1 MKRKR
6 RSNIGARGS
15 PETNSLIRFMA
26 QQKMKTPLTFKTP
39 EVRCFSGYI
48 WVNLANPKLAVFRL
62 ETGFCL
68 ALCDYFET
76 GIYYWCCV
84 WLHALQL
91 DYMAK
96 KIWSWWFFFQFD
108 EYRDVSQYISD
119 RWLSLSLVLT
129 SFALF
134 VRGGGHIKM
143 LKNNL

>member
-96 KIWSWWFFFQFD
+96 KNMIMMIFFPIW
-108 EYRDVSQYISD
+108 RVSRCITIYKWQVA
-119 RWLSLSLVLT
+119 LSLVLT